1 MSERR
6 FNLFDNWLI
15 GIILGSITP
24 IIGVYLF
31 FLSQHFSY
39 DFGQFIT
46 VVASYSFLGQVLSI
60 GVLANLVVFF
70 LFIQAN
76 CYKSS
81 KGVILATF
89 IYAFLTLIIKYLV

>member
-1 MSERR
+1 MSEKT

-31 FLSQHFSY
+31 YLSQHFSY

-60 GVLANLVVFF
+60 GVLANLAVFF
-70 LFIQAN
+70 LFIQTK
-76 CYKSS
+76 CYKSA
-81 KGVILATF
+81 KGVVLVTL
-89 IYAFLTLIIKYLV
+89 IYAFLTLFIKYLI